1 MRRRDTTRSPAPFAR
16 ATLRRARFPL
26 ATRPP
31 DLASQPRPPSLFLP
45 LRCSKLVS
53 LDLGGCKHLATDA
66 SLVTLAQHCPGLRS
80 LNLRF
85 CEQLSDDA
93 VNAVYRH
100 CLNVQV
106 RR

>member
-1 MRRRDTTRSPAPFAR
+1 M
-16 ATLRRARFPL
+16 
-26 ATRPP
+26 
-31 DLASQPRPPSLFLP
+31 
-45 LRCSKLVS
+45 S

-66 SLVTLAQHCPGLRS
+66 SLVTLAQQCPGLRS

>member
-1 MRRRDTTRSPAPFAR
+1 M
-16 ATLRRARFPL
+16 
-26 ATRPP
+26 
-31 DLASQPRPPSLFLP
+31 
-45 LRCSKLVS
+45 S

-85 CEQLSDDA
+85 CEQVSEEAIERVQSLC
-93 VNAVYRH
+93 V
-100 CLNVQV
+100 NVQV